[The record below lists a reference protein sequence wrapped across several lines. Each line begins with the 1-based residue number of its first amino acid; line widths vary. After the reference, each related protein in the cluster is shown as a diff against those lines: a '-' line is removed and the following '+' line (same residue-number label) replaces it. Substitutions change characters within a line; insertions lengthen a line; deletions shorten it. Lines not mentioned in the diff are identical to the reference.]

1 MKIQLT
7 FNYKTAS
14 LEIKITVDYQLTRH
28 LSQGCYESILAIIN
42 AKITQYHISHLCL
55 KHSLKFTSGFEVLVC
70 SSLWVVRH
78 YLVNQD
84 IVHYGIK
91 IVLVT
96 QFMVF
101 SYLACEVGFRSRLQ
115 NVLDR
120 KRERKVRWLKTWIL
134 QINILCDRSGVT
146 KRWVGT
152 YFFLPTMTWIVVHEI
167 LCF

>member
-1 MKIQLT
+1 MKIQLTFNYKIACEWWYSWLSTTRQHVNEDTVDFQLQDSMWMKIQLT

-42 AKITQYHISHLCL
+42 AKITQYHISHLCI

-101 SYLACEVGFRSRLQ
+101 FLPRLRSR
-115 NVLDR
+115 
-120 KRERKVRWLKTWIL
+120 
-134 QINILCDRSGVT
+134 
-146 KRWVGT
+146 
-152 YFFLPTMTWIVVHEI
+152 F
-167 LCF
+167 